1 MEDLTPLC
9 RAPVQLSCLEPAEP
23 HDTKKGK
30 SAINS
35 HDENDEQEKN
45 QGVNTNLNTLC
56 LLSSMAM
63 LHFYL
68 QDLALKK
75 KKSELLSHI
84 YEKSSENSFKAL
96 LKQIVCFV

>member
-1 MEDLTPLC
+1 
-9 RAPVQLSCLEPAEP
+9 
-23 HDTKKGK
+23 
-30 SAINS
+30 
-35 HDENDEQEKN
+35 
-45 QGVNTNLNTLC
+45 
-56 LLSSMAM
+56 MAM

-68 QDLALKK
+68 QDLALKKK